1 MNSAQFTDLDL
12 IETQTHILVDIPA
25 LILGVLL
32 RAARRDD
39 LLLVATGGSGSS
51 IDLSGAACK

>member
-1 MNSAQFTDLDL
+1 M
-12 IETQTHILVDIPA
+12 ETQTHILVDIPA
-25 LILGVLL
+25 LILGVLF